1 MNQLKFVLLRMI
13 LNTAFVFLMCTFF
26 LYGVNTN
33 NFFQVIPATVLLT
46 AGVAISVYNIK
57 DKGILN
63 SVADL
68 AVCAFMYLCYIA
80 TMKDQYDIL
89 SSNLAF
95 ISVIRGLVTLA
106 GALIIMRLCQIIIIP
121 IIKYAEIYS
130 IVYDTGIIASFIGC
144 ISNFDSTITIPVFN
158 VIIRKSFTELFLK
171 IKDLGKDT
179 PTVTTEEGEDKAAE
193 PPKDNPLKDKLGGIL
208 DSLKDSRVGK
218 ASMKFIK
225 VYAEYPDEC
234 VLAYCYKY
242 PDMPIYKAVL
252 QGIGVFIK
260 NSPLIIGQIAAMVI
274 MNYILKI
281 VIILI
286 TVSFIL
292 KHGVFTIIN
301 LFFYALL
308 IYGIQFVITDV
319 LTEFILMS
327 SIIVTFLNKAV
338 DETED
343 YTAEVA
349 TFMPNL
355 KKIKKIFGIREEE
368 HTTQEENDVTQEENN
383 ATTTENNEEGTKNE
397 EMTEENVRI

>member
-1 MNQLKFVLLRMI
+1 MNQFK
-13 LNTAFVFLMCTFF
+13 FVFLRMLLNTVFVVLMCVFF

-57 DKGILN
+57 SKGIIN
-63 SVADL
+63 AVAEL
-68 AVCAFMYLCYIA
+68 AVCAFMYLCYIS
-80 TMKDQYDIL
+80 TIKGQYDIL
-89 SSNLAF
+89 SSNFAF
-95 ISVIRGLVTLA
+95 ISIIRGLVTLA

-130 IVYDTGIIASFIGC
+130 IVYNTGIIASFVGC
-144 ISNFDSTITIPVFN
+144 VSNFDSTFLIPFFN
-158 VIIRKSFTELFLK
+158 MVIRKSFTELFLK
-171 IKDLGKDT
+171 IKNLNK
-179 PTVTTEEGEDKAAE
+179 EEPAPAPESAEGAEETAPPAAPE
-193 PPKDNPLKDKLGGIL
+193 ESNDSLKDKLGGIL
-208 DSLKDSRVGK
+208 GALKESRVGK

-252 QGIGVFIK
+252 QGIGIFIK
-260 NSPLIIGQIAAMVI
+260 NSPLIIGQIAAMVV

-281 VIILI
+281 IIIII

-308 IYGIQFVITDV
+308 VYGIQFIITDV

-327 SIIVTFLNKAV
+327 SIIVTFLNKAI
-338 DETED
+338 DETDD
-343 YTAEVA
+343 YTAEVS

-355 KKIKKIFGIREEE
+355 KKIKKIFGVKGEESVE
-368 HTTQEENDVTQEENN
+368 SGENDVTTEENTGN
-383 ATTTENNEEGTKNE
+383 NQENEEI
-397 EMTEENVRI
+397 TEENVRI